1 MGEDN
6 RTLIL
11 ILGIGL
17 DPLHSFLLSQTT
29 ASSRSFPPLC
39 LSLSLSLLLPYSPSR
54 PLPRGSFPLN
64 SLLNPSHQPAI
75 NLSSQMRPGPASSST
90 NLLSPSANRL
100 GVQAALVQGPH
111 GIKHMSSSSSIVRVF
126 PPPFL
131 GLSQY
136 PVFTWRLTVAI
147 IPTPH
152 TSFSCPSQRGAIRS
166 LTGLAFA
173 RIRLHT
179 PRPVQ
184 TVHQSPTRCRSLDPI
199 CFPRLSDLVF
209 SKFSLSPDPSAWGG
223 DLSLNHAE
231 ADDYLH
237 NPDPKRDRASDGGGH
252 IFTAR
257 GLANLGCLATL
268 AMAVITLL
276 YALWLPVPRDAKTDH
291 APVPAIPSSLIFP

>member
-17 DPLHSFLLSQTT
+17 DPLHSFLLLKQPPPVVLSLPSVFPSLFLSPSSLFSITT
-29 ASSRSFPPLC
+29 AAQRIVSS
-39 LSLSLSLLLPYSPSR
+39 
-54 PLPRGSFPLN
+54 
-64 SLLNPSHQPAI
+64 Q
-75 NLSSQMRPGPASSST
+75 LSSQSVPPAGHQPFKPNETRSSLFLHKPSLAICEQARGAGRPRPR
-90 NLLSPSANRL
+90 SPWYQTY
-100 GVQAALVQGPH
+100 VQLELH
-111 GIKHMSSSSSIVRVF
+111 RTCL

-276 YALWLPVPRDAKTDH
+276 YALWFPVPRDAKTDH